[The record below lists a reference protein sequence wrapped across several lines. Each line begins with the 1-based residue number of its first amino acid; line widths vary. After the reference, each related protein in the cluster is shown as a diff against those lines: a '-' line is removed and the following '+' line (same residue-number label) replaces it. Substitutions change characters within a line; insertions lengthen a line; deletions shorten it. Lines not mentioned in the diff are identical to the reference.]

1 MSEWNI
7 IVWGFFKE
15 EILKLF
21 TLHWRQYKLTGDCKG
36 KFNCHIKFGAAQVC
50 VRQLNNGH
58 CAFTMT
64 ESNSSWLSFFF
75 SKSRS
80 SAHISHRD
88 QLFTHTHSLSSP
100 ALFGVIDPITL
111 SLLLRHSLALSAL
124 HTAQL
129 TLYPPQTLTEA
140 ESGPKL
146 LPTFPRTTFCAA
158 HELFIPTIQKKHS
171 GNTWT
176 LTLPSYITFCC
187 TWVTPLHSSYFIS
200 GLTPIFP
207 VFFFFKSTN
216 KSLIFLLLNY
226 SE

>member
-1 MSEWNI
+1 
-7 IVWGFFKE
+7 
-15 EILKLF
+15 
-21 TLHWRQYKLTGDCKG
+21 
-36 KFNCHIKFGAAQVC
+36 
-50 VRQLNNGH
+50 
-58 CAFTMT
+58 MT

-75 SKSRS
+75 TKSRS

-88 QLFTHTHSLSSP
+88 QLFTHARSLSSP
-100 ALFGVIDPITL
+100 ALFGVIDPITH

-124 HTAQL
+124 LTAQL
-129 TLYPPQTLTEA
+129 LLCAPQTLTEA

-200 GLTPIFP
+200 GLTPIFL
-207 VFFFFKSTN
+207 VFLFLFFFKSTN
-216 KSLIFLLLNY
+216 KSLIFLLLSY
-226 SE
+226 SEQTK

>member
-1 MSEWNI
+1 
-7 IVWGFFKE
+7 
-15 EILKLF
+15 
-21 TLHWRQYKLTGDCKG
+21 
-36 KFNCHIKFGAAQVC
+36 
-50 VRQLNNGH
+50 
-58 CAFTMT
+58 MT

-100 ALFGVIDPITL
+100 ALFGVIDPITH
-111 SLLLRHSLALSAL
+111 SPPPPQSGALL
-124 HTAQL
+124 TAQL
-129 TLYPPQTLTEA
+129 ILYAPQTLTEA
-140 ESGPKL
+140 ESGPKRP
-146 LPTFPRTTFCAA
+146 PTFPRTTFCAA

-200 GLTPIFP
+200 GLTPIFLVFP
-207 VFFFFKSTN
+207 FFFFFFLNQRTKVLFFCYSTTLNRPN
-216 KSLIFLLLNY
+216 KQESVASFLHNIYIVITVLFFY
-226 SE
+226 V